1 MSAYREQRGSS
12 GRRLRAHSGSDWPEG
27 AYLLLSEVLSEAD
40 IDIGAAVDP
49 FRP

>member
-1 MSAYREQRGSS
+1 MGQAP
-12 GRRLRAHSGSDWPEG
+12 GRDWPEG

-49 FRP
+49 FRPMHEPASREGALAS